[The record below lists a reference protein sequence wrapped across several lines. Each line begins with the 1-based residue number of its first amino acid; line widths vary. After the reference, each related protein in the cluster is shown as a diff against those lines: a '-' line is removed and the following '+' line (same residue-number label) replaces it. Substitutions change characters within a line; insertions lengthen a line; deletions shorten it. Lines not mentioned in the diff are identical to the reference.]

1 MKYTLFKLRFT
12 SAVHFGTGGLTTTAN
27 TLMADTVFSALCTE
41 AVKSGQDPAPLVDAV
56 MGGRLRISDALP
68 FIGDRFYVPKPLAE
82 ITTDKEVDSS
92 VKKSLK
98 KLSFVPIDGLSAYMS
113 GTMDIDKEARILTGC
128 LGQEYLAE
136 KAAVETGEEAR
147 PYAVDLYRYHENSG
161 LYICLGYE
169 RNEDHDRFREC
180 LRALSYAGIGGKT
193 SAGYGRFVVEAA
205 RPGKQFEE
213 RLCGGELRG
222 AGLSGAELRGED
234 LSSAGLQCGEP
245 QKNWQQYM
253 SLSVAIPAPLEMAG
267 IMDSAN
273 IRVVKR
279 SGWVTPASDAEF
291 VRKRRDVY
299 MFAAGSV
306 FGKPFRGCMFDLQ
319 EGEGHPVLRY
329 GYPMLVGV
337 K

>member
-68 FIGDRFYVPKPLAE
+68 FIGDRLYVPKPLAE

-180 LRALSYAGIGGKT
+180 LRGLSYAGIGGKT

-205 RPGKQFEE
+205 RPGRQFEE
-213 RLCGGELRG
+213 RLCG
-222 AGLSGAELRGED
+222 
-234 LSSAGLQCGEP
+234 GEP

-253 SLSVAIPAPLEMAG
+253 SLSVAVPAPLEMAG

-279 SGWVTPASDAEF
+279 SGWVAPASGAEF

-329 GYPMLVGV
+329 GYPMLMGV